1 MSTYNRNK
9 KLCSQLNIGNYRTH
23 SLITKTVKVMMDEQK
38 NLAAWECLD
47 QALFTS
53 SHVKA
58 KDMEKGST
66 DWDNVYPVSKEETDK
81 MKNLVDEAVRKAD
94 DPSDSFF
101 RERVSD
107 LREIISYS
115 YSKHRTW
122 KWSLIFGS
130 IIAAC
135 IFWYFG
141 NQDKEDAQKYAK
153 DVTLVENWKKADTT
167 ITYDKL
173 DASSELSYQL
183 YERRVQSAN
192 AYKLMKLHDL
202 KRNAESY
209 REGMKTAKHS
219 ADTAKLDKNIESYK
233 KRMAECEEKMEKY
246 QDEFD
251 EVADMDF
258 DEIQKMA
265 LKDTQG
271 LVDDIND
278 SASTKTGWMIYLII
292 LIPLYIIS
300 GYPRGYVISAHRR
313 QHGFMRTLQ
322 KIGFAVASF
331 FFGSGLLMS
340 LLPDSIVEY
349 HYTSGR
355 VETRN
360 EGNPVNI
367 VILGIKFGLMVA
379 GVLIFCFVSV
389 LIMTIETISG
399 LKRNFNWAAMLNK
412 GKKAPVAVAEAPI
425 NARND

>member
-1 MSTYNRNK
+1 
-9 KLCSQLNIGNYRTH
+9 
-23 SLITKTVKVMMDEQK
+23 MMDEQK

-173 DASSELSYQL
+173 NASSELSYQL

-251 EVADMDF
+251 EVADMNF

-399 LKRNFNWAAMLNK
+399 LMRNFNWAAMLNK
-412 GKKAPVAVAEAPI
+412 GKKAPVAVADAPI
-425 NARND
+425 NASND

>member
-1 MSTYNRNK
+1 
-9 KLCSQLNIGNYRTH
+9 
-23 SLITKTVKVMMDEQK
+23 MMDEQK

-53 SHVKA
+53 SHLKA

-300 GYPRGYVISAHRR
+300 GYPRGYVISAHRH

-360 EGNPVNI
+360 EGNPANI
-367 VILGIKFGLMVA
+367 AILGIKFGLMIA

>member
-1 MSTYNRNK
+1 
-9 KLCSQLNIGNYRTH
+9 
-23 SLITKTVKVMMDEQK
+23 MMDEQK

-81 MKNLVDEAVRKAD
+81 MKDLVDEAVRKAD

-209 REGMKTAKHS
+209 REGMKTAKYS

>member
-1 MSTYNRNK
+1 
-9 KLCSQLNIGNYRTH
+9 
-23 SLITKTVKVMMDEQK
+23 MMDEQK

-278 SASTKTGWMIYLII
+278 SASTKTGWMIYLI
-292 LIPLYIIS
+292 PLYIIS

-367 VILGIKFGLMVA
+367 VILGIKFGLMIA

>member
-1 MSTYNRNK
+1 
-9 KLCSQLNIGNYRTH
+9 
-23 SLITKTVKVMMDEQK
+23 MMDEQK

-53 SHVKA
+53 SHLKA

-94 DPSDSFF
+94 DPSDFFF

-278 SASTKTGWMIYLII
+278 SASTKTGRMIYLII

-360 EGNPVNI
+360 EGNPANI
-367 VILGIKFGLMVA
+367 AILGIKFGLMIA

>member
-1 MSTYNRNK
+1 
-9 KLCSQLNIGNYRTH
+9 
-23 SLITKTVKVMMDEQK
+23 MMDEQK

-81 MKNLVDEAVRKAD
+81 MKALVDEAVRKAD

-251 EVADMDF
+251 EVADMNF

-300 GYPRGYVISAHRR
+300 GYPQGYVISAHRR

-360 EGNPVNI
+360 ETNPANF

-399 LKRNFNWAAMLNK
+399 LMRNFNWAAMLNK
-412 GKKAPVAVAEAPI
+412 GKKAPVAVADAPI
-425 NARND
+425 NASND

>member
-1 MSTYNRNK
+1 
-9 KLCSQLNIGNYRTH
+9 
-23 SLITKTVKVMMDEQK
+23 MMDELK

-81 MKNLVDEAVRKAD
+81 MKALVDEAVRKAD

-425 NARND
+425 NGSSN

>member
-1 MSTYNRNK
+1 
-9 KLCSQLNIGNYRTH
+9 
-23 SLITKTVKVMMDEQK
+23 MMDEQK

-81 MKNLVDEAVRKAD
+81 MKILVDEAVRKAD

>member
-1 MSTYNRNK
+1 
-9 KLCSQLNIGNYRTH
+9 
-23 SLITKTVKVMMDEQK
+23 MMDEQK

-53 SHVKA
+53 SHLKA

-66 DWDNVYPVSKEETDK
+66 DWDNVCPVSKEETDK

-209 REGMKTAKHS
+209 REGMKAAKHS

-278 SASTKTGWMIYLII
+278 SASTKTGRMIYLII

-360 EGNPVNI
+360 EGNPANI
-367 VILGIKFGLMVA
+367 AILGIKFGLMIA

>member
-1 MSTYNRNK
+1 
-9 KLCSQLNIGNYRTH
+9 
-23 SLITKTVKVMMDEQK
+23 MMDEQK

-81 MKNLVDEAVRKAD
+81 MKDLVDEAVRKAD

-101 RERVSD
+101 RERVAD

-130 IIAAC
+130 VIAAC

-251 EVADMDF
+251 EVADMNF

-278 SASTKTGWMIYLII
+278 SASTKIGWMIYLII

-367 VILGIKFGLMVA
+367 VILGIKFGLMIA

-399 LKRNFNWAAMLNK
+399 LMRNFNWAAMLNK

>member
-1 MSTYNRNK
+1 
-9 KLCSQLNIGNYRTH
+9 
-23 SLITKTVKVMMDEQK
+23 MMDEQK

-81 MKNLVDEAVRKAD
+81 MKALVDEAVRKAD

-141 NQDKEDAQKYAK
+141 NLDKEDAQKYAK

-173 DASSELSYQL
+173 NASSELSYQL

-251 EVADMDF
+251 EVADMNF

-300 GYPRGYVISAHRR
+300 GYPQGYVISAHRR

-367 VILGIKFGLMVA
+367 VILGIKFGLMIA

-399 LKRNFNWAAMLNK
+399 LMRNFNWAAMLNK

>member
-1 MSTYNRNK
+1 
-9 KLCSQLNIGNYRTH
+9 
-23 SLITKTVKVMMDEQK
+23 MMDEQK

-53 SHVKA
+53 SHLKA

-66 DWDNVYPVSKEETDK
+66 DWDNVCPVSKEETDK

-209 REGMKTAKHS
+209 REGMKTAKHN

-300 GYPRGYVISAHRR
+300 GYPRGYMISAHRR

-360 EGNPVNI
+360 EGNPANI
-367 VILGIKFGLMVA
+367 AILGIKFGLMIA

-412 GKKAPVAVAEAPI
+412 GKKVPVAVAEAPI

>member
-1 MSTYNRNK
+1 
-9 KLCSQLNIGNYRTH
+9 
-23 SLITKTVKVMMDEQK
+23 MMDEQK

-251 EVADMDF
+251 EVADMNF

-425 NARND
+425 NVRND

>member
-1 MSTYNRNK
+1 
-9 KLCSQLNIGNYRTH
+9 
-23 SLITKTVKVMMDEQK
+23 MMDEQK

-278 SASTKTGWMIYLII
+278 SASTKTGRMIYLII

-360 EGNPVNI
+360 EGNPTNI
-367 VILGIKFGLMVA
+367 AILGIKFGLMIA

>member
-1 MSTYNRNK
+1 
-9 KLCSQLNIGNYRTH
+9 
-23 SLITKTVKVMMDEQK
+23 MMDEQK

-81 MKNLVDEAVRKAD
+81 MKDLVDEAVRKAD

-251 EVADMDF
+251 EVADMNF

-425 NARND
+425 NASND

>member
-1 MSTYNRNK
+1 
-9 KLCSQLNIGNYRTH
+9 
-23 SLITKTVKVMMDEQK
+23 MMDEQK

-278 SASTKTGWMIYLII
+278 SASTKTGRMIYLII

>member
-1 MSTYNRNK
+1 
-9 KLCSQLNIGNYRTH
+9 
-23 SLITKTVKVMMDEQK
+23 MMDEQK

-53 SHVKA
+53 SHLKA

-278 SASTKTGWMIYLII
+278 SASTKTGRMIYLII

-300 GYPRGYVISAHRR
+300 GYPRGYVISAYRR

-360 EGNPVNI
+360 EGNPANI
-367 VILGIKFGLMVA
+367 AILGIKFGLMIA

>member
-1 MSTYNRNK
+1 
-9 KLCSQLNIGNYRTH
+9 
-23 SLITKTVKVMMDEQK
+23 MMDEQK

-53 SHVKA
+53 SHLKA

-101 RERVSD
+101 RERMSD

-360 EGNPVNI
+360 EGNPANI
-367 VILGIKFGLMVA
+367 AILGIKFGLMIA

>member
-1 MSTYNRNK
+1 
-9 KLCSQLNIGNYRTH
+9 
-23 SLITKTVKVMMDEQK
+23 MMDEQK

-101 RERVSD
+101 RERVAD

-360 EGNPVNI
+360 EGNPANI
-367 VILGIKFGLMVA
+367 AILGIKFGLMIA

-399 LKRNFNWAAMLNK
+399 LKRNFNWAVMLNK

-425 NARND
+425 NVRND

>member
-1 MSTYNRNK
+1 
-9 KLCSQLNIGNYRTH
+9 
-23 SLITKTVKVMMDEQK
+23 MMDEQK

-81 MKNLVDEAVRKAD
+81 MKDLVDEAVRKAD

-141 NQDKEDAQKYAK
+141 NQDKADAQKYAK

-173 DASSELSYQL
+173 NASSELSYQL

-251 EVADMDF
+251 EVADMNF

>member
-1 MSTYNRNK
+1 MITFEEFLK
-9 KLCSQLNIGNYRTH
+9 NYFFKWTH

-81 MKNLVDEAVRKAD
+81 MKDLVDEAVRKAD

-360 EGNPVNI
+360 EGNPANI
-367 VILGIKFGLMVA
+367 AILGIKFGLMIA

>member
-1 MSTYNRNK
+1 
-9 KLCSQLNIGNYRTH
+9 
-23 SLITKTVKVMMDEQK
+23 MMDEQK

-53 SHVKA
+53 SHLKA

-81 MKNLVDEAVRKAD
+81 MKNLLDEAVRKAD

-278 SASTKTGWMIYLII
+278 SASTKTGRMIYLII

-367 VILGIKFGLMVA
+367 AILGIKFGLMIA

>member
-1 MSTYNRNK
+1 
-9 KLCSQLNIGNYRTH
+9 
-23 SLITKTVKVMMDEQK
+23 MMDEQK

-81 MKNLVDEAVRKAD
+81 MKDLVDEAVRKAD

-412 GKKAPVAVAEAPI
+412 GKKAPVVVAEAPI

>member
-1 MSTYNRNK
+1 
-9 KLCSQLNIGNYRTH
+9 
-23 SLITKTVKVMMDEQK
+23 MMDEQK

-173 DASSELSYQL
+173 NASSELSYQL

-425 NARND
+425 NVRND

>member
-1 MSTYNRNK
+1 
-9 KLCSQLNIGNYRTH
+9 
-23 SLITKTVKVMMDEQK
+23 MMDEQK

-331 FFGSGLLMS
+331 FFGSGLLIS

-412 GKKAPVAVAEAPI
+412 GKKVPVAVAEAPI

>member
-1 MSTYNRNK
+1 
-9 KLCSQLNIGNYRTH
+9 
-23 SLITKTVKVMMDEQK
+23 MMDEQK

-81 MKNLVDEAVRKAD
+81 MKDLVDEAVRKAD

-251 EVADMDF
+251 EVADMNF

-367 VILGIKFGLMVA
+367 VILGIKFGLMIA

-412 GKKAPVAVAEAPI
+412 GKKAPVAVVEAPI

>member
-1 MSTYNRNK
+1 MITFEEFLK
-9 KLCSQLNIGNYRTH
+9 NYFFKWTH

-101 RERVSD
+101 RERVAD

-209 REGMKTAKHS
+209 GEGMKTAKHS
-219 ADTAKLDKNIESYK
+219 ADTSKLDKNIESYK

-251 EVADMDF
+251 EVADMNF

-367 VILGIKFGLMVA
+367 VILGIKFGLMIA

>member
-1 MSTYNRNK
+1 
-9 KLCSQLNIGNYRTH
+9 
-23 SLITKTVKVMMDEQK
+23 MMDEQK
-38 NLAAWECLD
+38 NLAAWQCLD

-81 MKNLVDEAVRKAD
+81 MKDLVDEAVRKAD

-251 EVADMDF
+251 EVADMNF

-367 VILGIKFGLMVA
+367 VILGIKFGLMIA

-412 GKKAPVAVAEAPI
+412 GKKVPVAVAEAPI

>member
-1 MSTYNRNK
+1 
-9 KLCSQLNIGNYRTH
+9 
-23 SLITKTVKVMMDEQK
+23 MMDEQK

-251 EVADMDF
+251 EVADMNF

-367 VILGIKFGLMVA
+367 VILGIKFGLMIA

-412 GKKAPVAVAEAPI
+412 GKKAPVAVAETPI

>member
-1 MSTYNRNK
+1 MITFEEFLK
-9 KLCSQLNIGNYRTH
+9 NYFFKWTH

-425 NARND
+425 NVRND

>member
-1 MSTYNRNK
+1 
-9 KLCSQLNIGNYRTH
+9 
-23 SLITKTVKVMMDEQK
+23 MMDEQK
-38 NLAAWECLD
+38 NLAALECLD

-81 MKNLVDEAVRKAD
+81 MKALVDEAVRKAD

-173 DASSELSYQL
+173 NASSELSYQL

-251 EVADMDF
+251 EVADMNF

-367 VILGIKFGLMVA
+367 VILGIKFGLMIA

-399 LKRNFNWAAMLNK
+399 LMRNFNWAAMLNK
-412 GKKAPVAVAEAPI
+412 GKKAPVAVADAPI
-425 NARND
+425 NASND

>member
-1 MSTYNRNK
+1 
-9 KLCSQLNIGNYRTH
+9 
-23 SLITKTVKVMMDEQK
+23 MMDEQK

-81 MKNLVDEAVRKAD
+81 MKDLVDEAVRKAD

-367 VILGIKFGLMVA
+367 VILGIKFGLMIA

-425 NARND
+425 NAKND

>member
-1 MSTYNRNK
+1 
-9 KLCSQLNIGNYRTH
+9 
-23 SLITKTVKVMMDEQK
+23 MMDEQK

-81 MKNLVDEAVRKAD
+81 MKDLVDEAVRKAD

-251 EVADMDF
+251 EVADMNF

-367 VILGIKFGLMVA
+367 VILGIKFGLMIA

-412 GKKAPVAVAEAPI
+412 GKKAPVAEAEAPI

>member
-1 MSTYNRNK
+1 
-9 KLCSQLNIGNYRTH
+9 
-23 SLITKTVKVMMDEQK
+23 MMDEQK

-66 DWDNVYPVSKEETDK
+66 DWDNVCPVSKEETDK
-81 MKNLVDEAVRKAD
+81 MKALVDEAVRKAD

-101 RERVSD
+101 RERVAD

-153 DVTLVENWKKADTT
+153 DVTLVENWKKTDTT

-173 DASSELSYQL
+173 NASSELSYQL

-246 QDEFD
+246 LDEFD
-251 EVADMDF
+251 EVADMNF

-300 GYPRGYVISAHRR
+300 GYPRGYMISAHRR

-360 EGNPVNI
+360 EGNPANI
-367 VILGIKFGLMVA
+367 AILGIKFGLMIA

>member
-1 MSTYNRNK
+1 
-9 KLCSQLNIGNYRTH
+9 
-23 SLITKTVKVMMDEQK
+23 MMDEQK

-81 MKNLVDEAVRKAD
+81 MKALVDEAVRKAD

-107 LREIISYS
+107 LCEIISYS

-367 VILGIKFGLMVA
+367 VILGIKFGLMIA

-412 GKKAPVAVAEAPI
+412 GKKVPVAVAEAPI

>member
-1 MSTYNRNK
+1 
-9 KLCSQLNIGNYRTH
+9 
-23 SLITKTVKVMMDEQK
+23 MMDEQK

-367 VILGIKFGLMVA
+367 VILGIKFGLMIA

-425 NARND
+425 NTRND

>member
-1 MSTYNRNK
+1 
-9 KLCSQLNIGNYRTH
+9 
-23 SLITKTVKVMMDEQK
+23 MMDEQK

-81 MKNLVDEAVRKAD
+81 MKDLVDEAVRKAD

-101 RERVSD
+101 HERVAD

-251 EVADMDF
+251 EVADMNF

-300 GYPRGYVISAHRR
+300 GYPRGYMISAHRR

-360 EGNPVNI
+360 EGNPANI
-367 VILGIKFGLMVA
+367 AILGIKFGLMIA

-389 LIMTIETISG
+389 LIMTIETILG

>member
-1 MSTYNRNK
+1 
-9 KLCSQLNIGNYRTH
+9 
-23 SLITKTVKVMMDEQK
+23 MMDEQK

-81 MKNLVDEAVRKAD
+81 MKDLVDEAVRKAD

-412 GKKAPVAVAEAPI
+412 GKKVPVAVAEAPI

>member
-1 MSTYNRNK
+1 MITFEEFLK
-9 KLCSQLNIGNYRTH
+9 NYFFKWTH

-81 MKNLVDEAVRKAD
+81 MKDLVDEAVRKAD

-101 RERVSD
+101 RERVAD

-209 REGMKTAKHS
+209 REGMKTAKHN

-251 EVADMDF
+251 EVADMNF

-300 GYPRGYVISAHRR
+300 GYPRGYMISAHRR

-360 EGNPVNI
+360 EGNPANI
-367 VILGIKFGLMVA
+367 AILGIKFGLMIA

>member
-1 MSTYNRNK
+1 
-9 KLCSQLNIGNYRTH
+9 
-23 SLITKTVKVMMDEQK
+23 MMDEQK

-173 DASSELSYQL
+173 NASSELSYQL

-251 EVADMDF
+251 EVADMNF

-360 EGNPVNI
+360 EGNPANI
-367 VILGIKFGLMVA
+367 AILGIKFGLMIA